1 VDTGVSA
8 DITVANEL
16 TREEAGKLRE
26 YYLSLAERNTKIDGE
41 VSNEM
46 DPADSAMATLILPG
60 G

>member
-1 VDTGVSA
+1 MDTGVSA